1 LTEVLKYANISKQG
15 HSQALIKIEKEKQK
29 AILYINLIIQV
40 RVMHPGMGLRT
51 IYENMVLDGIG
62 RDAFIKLGADAG
74 LIVTPQPS
82 GPKTTIAHPSANYPN
97 LLGQRKFTDVNQV
110 WSSDITYFRIK
121 DYWCYLI
128 FIMDV
133 YSRRIV
139 GHAVAKDMRAINN
152 VAALQ
157 MAFDLR
163 GINNYE
169 DGLIHHSDRGGQY
182 ISDIYTK
189 CLSSHGARISMCTN
203 VLENAHIERV
213 NGTIKN
219 QYLKHWSINDLK
231 QLEKATNE
239 AVHTY
244 NHHKPHSSL
253 GRKTPVEFEK
263 FIKGIPLSDRSP
275 LEIFTYTQ
283 NSDKVNPSQLSFEF

>member
-1 LTEVLKYANISKQG
+1 MEQ
-15 HSQALIKIEKEKQK
+15 EKQK
-29 AILYINLIIQV
+29 AILYINLIHEV
-40 RVMHPGMGLRT
+40 RVMHPAMGLRT
-51 IYENMVLDGIG
+51 IHEHMKLDGIG
-62 RDAFIKLGADAG
+62 RDAFIKLGAAFG
-74 LIVTPQPS
+74 LIVNPQPS

-97 LLGQRKFTDVNQV
+97 LLEGVKFTDVNQI

-121 DYWCYLI
+121 DYWCYLT

-152 VAALQ
+152 VSALQ

-163 GINNYE
+163 AIDNYKDE
-169 DGLIHHSDRGGQY
+169 LIHHSDRGGQY
-182 ISDIYTK
+182 ISDIYTG
-189 CLSSHGARISMCTN
+189 CLSDYGAKISMCTN

-219 QYLKHWSINDLK
+219 QYLKHWPTNDLK
-231 QLEKATNE
+231 QLIKYTNKAVRN
-239 AVHTY
+239 Y
-244 NHHKPHSSL
+244 NHYKPHSSL
-253 GRKTPVEFEK
+253 GGKTPVEFEN
-263 FIKGIPLSDRSP
+263 FIKELALADRTP

-283 NSDKVNPSQLSFEF
+283 NSDKVNPNQLCLEF